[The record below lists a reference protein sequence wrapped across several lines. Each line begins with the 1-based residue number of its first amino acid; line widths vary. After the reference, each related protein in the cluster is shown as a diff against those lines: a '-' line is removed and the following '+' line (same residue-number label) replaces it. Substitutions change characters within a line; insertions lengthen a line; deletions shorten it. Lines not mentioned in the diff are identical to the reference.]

1 MERDNRTLP
10 LTRGQLDIWL
20 AQETGR
26 SGVKWQLG
34 MLGLIEGPI
43 KHDLLERAVRHVV
56 GEAEPLRA
64 TFFEADGQVFQK
76 VMEYPDTELAYYDL
90 SSSSDPARDAY
101 RTASSIQR
109 TVMPLDGPL
118 FKFALFQ
125 TRPDQFYFFVCC
137 HHIVID
143 GIGMGII
150 CHRIAAVYSAMA
162 TGEPI
167 PPPIFGS
174 LRNLIDCESEYETSE
189 DYAEDQAYWANNIP
203 LETEMPHG
211 PVSRANEYEPSPPVQ
226 LDPAVVAKTRELSHA
241 LGVRRASVIAA
252 ACALLVH
259 GEIGGSEVVLDFP
272 VSRRV
277 RPEALMVPGM
287 ISGVV
292 PLVLKVSAQTTVAD
306 FCEHVDKRIQEAVR
320 HQRFPVRAIENKGRF
335 EGVDRSSNRAV
346 INFIPTTRLADFAG
360 AAGSGTVTH
369 TGLVDQFGLVIIRN
383 DEELFLSTSGVGELF
398 ADCDAR
404 DLADR
409 FERVLNSM
417 TADPARSL
425 SSMEVHDRV
434 EQPLLD
440 EWGNRAALSSASDG
454 ASIPDLFGMQVA
466 RNPAAPAVS
475 CGDVSLSYGELDAA
489 SDRLAR
495 LLIDRGVRP
504 GQRVALLFP
513 RSVEA
518 VVAILGV
525 LKTGAAY
532 VPVDPAVPDARL
544 DFVFGDA
551 GLSVVVTAAD
561 VAARLAGRGLVVVD
575 VGELDAVVDRDVDL
589 PVVGADDVAYLI
601 YTSGTTGTPK
611 GVAVPHRNV
620 TRLLDAIEAR
630 MPLSANQVWSQ
641 CHSLAFDFSVWEIWG
656 ALLRGGRVVVVP
668 ESVARSPEE
677 FAALLSAER
686 VSVLSQTPSAF
697 YALAP
702 ELGAELGLEAV
713 VFGGEALE

>member
-64 TFFEADGQVFQK
+64 AFFEAEGQVFQQ
-76 VMEYPDTELAYYDL
+76 VMDYPDTELAYYDL
-90 SSSSDPARDAY
+90 TNSSDPARDAY
-101 RTASSIQR
+101 RTASAIQR
-109 TVMPLDGPL
+109 TVLPLSGPL
-118 FKFALFQ
+118 FRFALFQ
-125 TRPDQFYFFVCC
+125 TRPEQFYFFVCC

-143 GIGMGII
+143 GIGMGIV
-150 CHRIAAVYSAMA
+150 CHRIASVYSAMA
-162 TGEPI
+162 VGEPI

-174 LRNLIDCESEYETSE
+174 LRSLIDCELEYEASD

-203 LETEMPHG
+203 QETEAPHG
-211 PVSRANEYEPSPPVQ
+211 PVPNIADRANEYEPSAPVQ
-226 LDPAVVAKTRELSHA
+226 LDPAVVAKARDLSHA

-292 PLVLKVSAQTTVAD
+292 PLVLKVSAQTTVGD
-306 FCEHVDKRIQEAVR
+306 FCAHVDKQIQEALR

-335 EGVDRSSNRAV
+335 DGIGQSSNRAV

-409 FERVLNSM
+409 FECVLQSM
-417 TADPARSL
+417 TADPARVL
-425 SSMEVHDRV
+425 STMEVHDWA

-440 EWGNRAALSSASDG
+440 EWGNRAALDSTVG
-454 ASIPDLFGMQVA
+454 GTSIPALFAEQVA
-466 RNPAAPAVS
+466 RDPTAVAVRCGAA
-475 CGDVSLSYGELDAA
+475 SLTYGELEAA
-489 SDRLAR
+489 SD
-495 LLIDRGVRP
+495 
-504 GQRVALLFP
+504 
-513 RSVEA
+513 
-518 VVAILGV
+518 
-525 LKTGAAY
+525 
-532 VPVDPAVPDARL
+532 
-544 DFVFGDA
+544 
-551 GLSVVVTAAD
+551 
-561 VAARLAGRGLVVVD
+561 
-575 VGELDAVVDRDVDL
+575 
-589 PVVGADDVAYLI
+589 
-601 YTSGTTGTPK
+601 
-611 GVAVPHRNV
+611 
-620 TRLLDAIEAR
+620 
-630 MPLSANQVWSQ
+630 
-641 CHSLAFDFSVWEIWG
+641 
-656 ALLRGGRVVVVP
+656 
-668 ESVARSPEE
+668 
-677 FAALLSAER
+677 
-686 VSVLSQTPSAF
+686 
-697 YALAP
+697 
-702 ELGAELGLEAV
+702 
-713 VFGGEALE
+713 

>member
-1 MERDNRTLP
+1 MERHNGTLP

-43 KHDLLERAVRHVV
+43 EHDLLERAVRHVV

-64 TFFEADGQVFQK
+64 AFFEVDGEVVQRLVD
-76 VMEYPDTELAYYDL
+76 YPDTELAYYDL
-90 SSSSDPARDAY
+90 TSSSDPARDAY
-101 RTASSIQR
+101 RTASSIQH
-109 TVMPLDGPL
+109 TVMPLSGPL

-143 GIGMGII
+143 GIGMGIV

-162 TGEPI
+162 TGAPI

-174 LRNLIDCESEYETSE
+174 LSSLIDCELEYEGSE
-189 DYAEDQAYWANNIP
+189 DYADDQAYWANNIP
-203 LETEMPHG
+203 LETQTPYG
-211 PVSRANEYEPSPPVQ
+211 PVPSAASPAKEYEPSPPVQ
-226 LDPAVVAKTRELSHA
+226 LDPTVVARTRELSHA

-292 PLVLKVSAQTTVAD
+292 PLVLKVSPHTSVAE
-306 FCEHVDKRIQEAVR
+306 FCEHVDKRIQEALR
-320 HQRFPVRAIENKGRF
+320 HQRFPARAIENKARF
-335 EGVDRSSNRAV
+335 QGAGQPSTRAV

-409 FERVLNSM
+409 FERVMMAM
-417 TADPARSL
+417 TADQSRPL
-425 SSMEVHDRV
+425 STMDVREQD

-440 EWGNRAALSSASDG
+440 EWGNRAALTGPASAS
-454 ASIPDLFGMQVA
+454 AASSIPELFAEQVL
-466 RNPAAPAVS
+466 RDPGAPAVS
-475 CGDVSLSYGELDAA
+475 CGTRVLSYRQLDEA

-495 LLIDRGVRP
+495 LLIRRGVAP
-504 GQRVALLFP
+504 GQRVGLVFP
-513 RSVEA
+513 RSA
-518 VVAILGV
+518 GAIVAILGV

-532 VPVDPAVPDARL
+532 VPIDPAVPDARL
-544 DFVFGDA
+544 DFVLGDA
-551 GLSVVVTAAD
+551 GPQVVVTTGELVD
-561 VAARLAGRGLVVVD
+561 RFAGRGLVVVEI
-575 VGELDAVVDRDVDL
+575 GEIEDEATAAAAL
-589 PVVGADDVAYLI
+589 PRVSADDVAYLI

-611 GVAVPHRNV
+611 GVAIPHRNV
-620 TRLLDAIEAR
+620 TRLLSAIDAR
-630 MPLSANQVWSQ
+630 MPLSADLVWAQS
-641 CHSLAFDFSVWEIWG
+641 HSLAFDFSVWEIFG

-677 FAALLSAER
+677 FHTLLVAER
-686 VSVLSQTPSAF
+686 VSVLSQTPSA
-697 YALAP
+697 
-702 ELGAELGLEAV
+702 
-713 VFGGEALE
+713 